1 MEGETQEP
9 VKDLNELQ
17 NADWV
22 RAIPQA
28 KMMVLN
34 AFRLGSVKSAL
45 WFRTCFS
52 TGTVLGAGN
61 EGPKTWCEAE
71 EGPRASI

>member
-22 RAIPQA
+22 SVS
-28 KMMVLN
+28 VLTTP
-34 AFRLGSVKSAL
+34 LDL
-45 WFRTCFS
+45 T
-52 TGTVLGAGN
+52 L
-61 EGPKTWCEAE
+61 
-71 EGPRASI
+71 